1 MSIERTI
8 NDLER
13 HLDYAT
19 IYFAD
24 AKSELADLENEYIN
38 EIAQLKDDISTLEAQ
53 NELLKE
59 QLDDLKKENAMF
71 QLELAEITIH
81 YLHYKGENEVFKS
94 KLIHMQRELDLSR
107 KRI

>member
-53 NELLKE
+53 NELLEE
-59 QLDDLKKENAMF
+59 QVGELKKENVMLN
-71 QLELAEITIH
+71 LEVSEIT
-81 YLHYKGENEVFKS
+81 GE
-94 KLIHMQRELDLSR
+94 LIHMRYELGLCR
-107 KRI
+107 QIL